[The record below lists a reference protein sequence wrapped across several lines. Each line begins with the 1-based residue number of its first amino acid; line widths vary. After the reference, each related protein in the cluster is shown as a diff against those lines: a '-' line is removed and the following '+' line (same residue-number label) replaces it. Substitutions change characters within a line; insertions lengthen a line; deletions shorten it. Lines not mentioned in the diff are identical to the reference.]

1 MKIQLICFQC
11 KKTTEFSDRVGLRDE
26 CMHCHADAHVCLNC
40 QHYDPKAYNEC
51 REPSAERVQNK
62 DRANYCDY
70 FAAGRGGAE
79 AQLTQQQALLAA
91 AEALFKKKS

>member
-1 MKIQLICFQC
+1 MIIQLTCHSC
-11 KKTTEFSDRVGLRDE
+11 KKVTDFTDRVGLRDE
-26 CMHCHADAHVCLNC
+26 CQHCHADAHVCLNC

-51 REPSAERVQNK
+51 RESSADRLQTK

-70 FAAGRGGAE
+70 FVARTGGAE
-79 AQLTQQQALLAA
+79 SQISQQQALLNA

>member
-1 MKIQLICFQC
+1 MKIQLTFFQC
-11 KKTTEFSDRVGLRDE
+11 KKVTEFTDRVGLRDE
-26 CMHCHADAHVCLNC
+26 CQFCQADAHVCLNC

-51 REPSAERVQNK
+51 RDSSADRVVNK

-70 FAAGRGGAE
+70 FIASLGGAT
-79 AQLTQQQALLAA
+79 QISQQQALLNA